1 MKNEGISDRI
11 SRITDGVNHMA
22 IIVQKYGGSSV
33 ANPEK
38 IKKVAEKIVDT
49 YKNGNKVVAVVSAMG
64 KTTDNLIHLAKQI
77 ANIPPA
83 REMDLLLSTGE
94 IISVALVC
102 MAIESLGYQAEG
114 LPGFLAGI
122 KTDSN
127 HTKARIR
134 TIDIRRIIKEL
145 KNGKIVVVAGFQGI
159 SPEESITTLGRGG
172 SDLTAIA
179 IAGAIKAERCEI
191 YTDVPGVFTADP
203 NIVPEARII
212 PIISY
217 KEMLEMASA
226 GAKVMQSRAVE
237 FAQKYHIPF
246 VVKSTFAD
254 NGGTMVTEVD
264 LKEGAVV
271 SSVTLDEK
279 QSKITFF
286 RVPDKP
292 GVAAK
297 IFGALGKENINVD
310 VIVQN
315 VSIQGYTDLSFTVN
329 STECE
334 RAFEISKNIGK
345 DLGCENI
352 TSDSDIAK
360 ITIIGLGMMNHPG
373 VAARMFKA
381 LADAGI
387 NIEMI
392 STSEI
397 KISCIVKKKDGQ
409 KALKVVHKE
418 FIE

>member
-1 MKNEGISDRI
+1 
-11 SRITDGVNHMA
+11 MA

-33 ANPEK
+33 ADPEK
-38 IKKVAEKIVDT
+38 IKRVALRVVNT
-49 YKNGNKVVAVVSAMG
+49 YKNGNKLVVVVSAMG
-64 KTTDNLIHLAKQI
+64 KTTDNLIELAKQI
-77 ANIPPA
+77 HISPPT

-94 IISVALVC
+94 IASAALLC
-102 MAIESLGYQAEG
+102 MAIENLGYEAEG

-122 KTDSN
+122 RTDST

-134 TIDIRRIIKEL
+134 TIDARRILEEL

-159 SPEESITTLGRGG
+159 SPEENITTLGRGG

-179 IAGAIKAERCEI
+179 IAGAIKAEKCEI

-203 NIVPEARII
+203 NIVPEAKII
-212 PIISY
+212 PLISY
-217 KEMLEMASA
+217 REMLEMASA

-246 VVKSTFAD
+246 VVKSTFND

-264 LKEGAVV
+264 FKEGAVV

-286 RVPDKP
+286 HIPDKP

-310 VIVQN
+310 IIVQN
-315 VSIQGYTDLSFTVN
+315 VSSQGYTDLSFTVN
-329 STECE
+329 NVELD
-334 RAFEISKNIGK
+334 RAFKIARNIGNELNCK
-345 DLGCENI
+345 GVI
-352 TSDSDIAK
+352 SDSDIAK
-360 ITIIGLGMMNHPG
+360 ITVIGLGMMNHPG

-381 LADAGI
+381 LANAGI

-397 KISCIVKKKDGQ
+397 KISCIIKKKDGQ
-409 KALKVVHKE
+409 KALKAVHKE

>member
-1 MKNEGISDRI
+1 
-11 SRITDGVNHMA
+11 MA

-33 ANPEK
+33 ADPEK
-38 IKKVAEKIVDT
+38 IKRVALRVVNT
-49 YKNGNKVVAVVSAMG
+49 YKNGNKLVVVVSAMG
-64 KTTDNLIHLAKQI
+64 KTTDNLIELARQI
-77 ANIPPA
+77 HVSPPT

-94 IISVALVC
+94 IASAALLC
-102 MAIESLGYQAEG
+102 MAIENLGYEAEG

-122 KTDSN
+122 RTDST

-134 TIDIRRIIKEL
+134 TIDARRILEEL

-159 SPEESITTLGRGG
+159 SPEENITTLGRGG

-179 IAGAIKAERCEI
+179 IAGAIKAEKCEI

-212 PIISY
+212 PVISY
-217 KEMLEMASA
+217 REMLEMASA

-246 VVKSTFAD
+246 IVKSTFTD

-264 LKEGAVV
+264 FKEGAVV

-286 RVPDKP
+286 HIPDKP
-292 GVAAK
+292 GVAAR

-310 VIVQN
+310 IIVQN
-315 VSIQGYTDLSFTVN
+315 VSTEGYTDLSFTVN
-329 STECE
+329 SVELDK
-334 RAFEISKNIGK
+334 AFKIAKDIGNELNCK
-345 DLGCENI
+345 GVI
-352 TSDSDIAK
+352 SDSDIAK
-360 ITIIGLGMMNHPG
+360 ITVIGLGMMNHPG

-397 KISCIVKKKDGQ
+397 KISCVIKKEGGQ
-409 KALKVVHKE
+409 KALKAVHKE
-418 FIE
+418 FID